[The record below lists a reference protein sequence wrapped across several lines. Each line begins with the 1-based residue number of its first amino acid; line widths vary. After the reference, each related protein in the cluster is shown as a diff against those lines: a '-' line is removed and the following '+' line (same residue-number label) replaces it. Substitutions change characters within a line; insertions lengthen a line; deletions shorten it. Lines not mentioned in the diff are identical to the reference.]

1 MGESGWSQEDVMNWD
16 FRNAKELLALCSA
29 NNMPI
34 SEVMIAREMQLGEVR
49 REAIMEQVDDTLR
62 VMNVSVDRAISDP
75 VQSMG
80 GFLGGEAQ
88 KLAGLAPEQAVCG
101 PTIHKAIIN
110 ALAVSET
117 NASMGVIVAAPT
129 AGSAGVL
136 PAVLLSLYENY
147 DISLDTLRLG
157 LINASAIGYII
168 TRNGSV
174 AGAEAGCQ
182 AEVGSASAM
191 AASALAEMLGG
202 TPEQCCCAASIA
214 LSNLL
219 GLACDPVR
227 GLVEVPCQT
236 RNTIGAVGAY
246 TAAELALADI
256 SLKIPLDEMIAITYD
271 VGRALPDS
279 LRETARGGCATAPS
293 LCGACGMPSLSG
305 LM

>member
-1 MGESGWSQEDVMNWD
+1 MNWD
-16 FRNAKELLALCSA
+16 FKNAEELLNICREK
-29 NNMPI
+29 NMPV
-34 SEVMIAREMQLGEVR
+34 SEVMIRREMQLGGMR
-49 REAIMEQVDDTLR
+49 RKVIIDQIDASLRIMNT
-62 VMNVSVDRAISDP
+62 SVDRAVSDP
-75 VQSMG
+75 VRSMG
-80 GFLGGEAQ
+80 GLIGGEAR
-88 KLAGLAPEQAVCG
+88 KVNNLDPEKAVCG
-101 PTIHKAIIN
+101 PVIHSVIVN

-136 PAVLLSLYENY
+136 PACLISFYEHY
-147 DISLDTLRLG
+147 DVDMETLRRG

-191 AASALAEMLGG
+191 AASALVEMLGG
-202 TPEQCCCAASIA
+202 TPAQCCEAASVA

-219 GLACDPVR
+219 GLVCDPVR

-246 TAAELALADI
+246 TAAELALAGAG
-256 SLKIPLDEMIAITYD
+256 LNVPLDEMIKITYD
-271 VGRALPDS
+271 VGRSIPES
-279 LRETARGGCATAPS
+279 LRETAKGGCAVAPS
-293 LCGACGMPSLSG
+293 LCAECSREAAWQKARSL
-305 LM
+305 M

>member
-1 MGESGWSQEDVMNWD
+1 MDWD
-16 FRNAKELLALCSA
+16 FRNAEELLQLCSD
-29 NNMPI
+29 NNIPI
-34 SEVMIAREMQLGEVR
+34 SEVMIRREMQLGEVR
-49 REAIMEQVDDTLR
+49 RESILDQVDECLR
-62 VMNVSVDRAISDP
+62 VMNVSVDKAISDP
-75 VQSMG
+75 VRSMG
-80 GFLGGEAQ
+80 GLIGGEAQ
-88 KLAGLAPEQAVCG
+88 KLSRLDASRAVCG
-101 PTIHKAIIN
+101 PTIHNAMIN

-136 PAVLLSLYENY
+136 PAVLLSLYEY
-147 DISLDTLRLG
+147 HDISMDTLRRG
-157 LINASAIGYII
+157 LINASAIGYIV

-202 TPEQCCCAASIA
+202 TPEQCCQAASIA

-219 GLACDPVR
+219 GLVCDPVR

-246 TAAELALADI
+246 TAAELALADVG
-256 SLKIPLDEMIAITYD
+256 LNVPLDEMIQITYD
-271 VGRALPDS
+271 VGHALPES
-279 LRETARGGCATAPS
+279 LRETAKGGCAVAPTICAMCS
-293 LCGACGMPSLSG
+293 REEALQRARVEM
-305 LM
+305 